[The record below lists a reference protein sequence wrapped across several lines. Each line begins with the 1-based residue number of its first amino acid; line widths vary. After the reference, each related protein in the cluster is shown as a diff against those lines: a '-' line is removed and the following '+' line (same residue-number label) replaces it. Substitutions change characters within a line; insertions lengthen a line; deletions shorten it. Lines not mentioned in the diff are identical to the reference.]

1 MFYVYV
7 LKSLRDGM
15 FYIGHTGDLSRRFSE
30 HNAGAVESTRNRTP
44 LELVYYEA
52 SRNHQDALHRE
63 RYLKT
68 TYGHRFLR
76 HSLKNDLGVALA

>member
-7 LKSLRDGM
+7 LKSREDKKL
-15 FYIGHTGDLSRRFSE
+15 YIGHTADLKRRFIQ
-30 HNAGAVESTRNRTP
+30 HNAGAVESTRRRVP
-44 LELVYYEA
+44 FDLVYYEA
-52 SRNHQDALHRE
+52 SRHQKDALHRE

-76 HSLKNDLGVALA
+76 NRLRHDLE